1 MKTKRVWLFKA
12 EIVTICLCSLTK
24 LQTAPLNGVQ
34 WLAGLYCELPYSVQL
49 SRDMMMSDGHSRSP
63 APETWLMLQVLVLF
77 WPVSVTHSYSNWG
90 CRSVFGWN
98 EEWRRRRSCSQT
110 LSDTFLRDLHRHPP
124 SVSFINTKCR
134 RLSSVWRK
142 DPVTLWWK
150 GSSGSY

>member
-90 CRSVFGWN
+90 CRSVLDEMKSDDGGGAAHKHCQTHFWGICTVTL
-98 EEWRRRRSCSQT
+98 RQFPSSTRSVV
-110 LSDTFLRDLHRHPP
+110 
-124 SVSFINTKCR
+124 VS
-134 RLSSVWRK
+134 RLCGEKIQS
-142 DPVTLWWK
+142 LWWK